1 MSDTRA
7 TYRTLVGWQIRKIG
21 IALGVLVLFVG
32 VAASLG
38 VKNASVAHV
47 FRIVLDQLTSVQLF
61 PRHPENRA

>member
-7 TYRTLVGWQIRKIG
+7 TYRTLVGWQISKIG

>member
-7 TYRTLVGWQIRKIG
+7 TYRTLVGWQISKIG

-38 VKNASVAHV
+38 VKKRV
-47 FRIVLDQLTSVQLF
+47 RGPRVQD
-61 PRHPENRA
+61 RS